1 MFWRNAVCLAIV
13 SVCATGCASGLSNVW
28 KSPSS
33 VVKDPGRLVGKPKYE
48 KDVAKIVTIWESSH
62 GKGVDDRNTRGFAGQ
77 ILFFGPGVQSGGRV
91 HGKVLIYQ
99 YDDYDKDSEEEPKLL
114 HTFAFE
120 PDAWEAHRTEG
131 TLGHSYSVFV
141 PYMNR
146 HKDQV
151 NCALKVELISENGQK
166 ISSQETAV
174 LLPGKNTTELAAART
189 RGFVREK
196 RIGPDPD
203 LPPVRAEA
211 GAHQEKNGLESL
223 SIPLPK
229 R

>member
-1 MFWRNAVCLAIV
+1 MFLRNAVCLAIV
-13 SVCATGCASGLSNVW
+13 SVCATGCASGLSNFW
-28 KSPSS
+28 KSPGS

-48 KDVAKIVTIWESSH
+48 KDVAKIVTIWESSY
-62 GKGVDDRNTRGFAGQ
+62 GKGLDDRNSRGFAGQ
-77 ILFFGPGVQSGGRV
+77 ILFFGPGCQSGGRV
-91 HGKVLIYQ
+91 RGKVLIYQ
-99 YDDYDKDSEEEPKLL
+99 YDQYDKDSEEEPKLL

-151 NCALKVELISENGQK
+151 NCALKVELIPENGQK

-203 LPPVRAEA
+203 VPPVRAEA
-211 GAHQEKNGLESL
+211 GEHQEKNGIESL